1 VFAAASP
8 SCGGQTKRKLAP
20 LVPTQWTRRVF
31 KIFGDLCG
39 GFFQSRLPLQT
50 ISYSTRAASPH
61 LSDSRSVDGSASPIC
76 AKGVAIKRVLSSLSR
91 ATDSDL
97 RASSET
103 PISFTLMVHHIVLY
117 KLKPE
122 VTPARVE
129 AMMMNT
135 RMQLLKIPEVLN
147 IKCGKRIDPELPWP
161 FFIAIDFESMD
172 KYAIFREDPIFV
184 KFMEEV
190 IKPNTED
197 SLDLDFEMDPGK
209 DVRFS

>member
-1 VFAAASP
+1 V
-8 SCGGQTKRKLAP
+8 
-20 LVPTQWTRRVF
+20 
-31 KIFGDLCG
+31 DLKVS
-39 GFFQSRLPLQT
+39 Q
-50 ISYSTRAASPH
+50 
-61 LSDSRSVDGSASPIC
+61 
-76 AKGVAIKRVLSSLSR
+76 KKSSHWGR
-91 ATDSDL
+91 PTDSDL
-97 RASSET
+97 RVSVET
-103 PISFTLMVHHIVLY
+103 PISITLMVHHIVLY
-117 KLKPE
+117 KLRPE

>member
-1 VFAAASP
+1 MRPADASLICSTGMARSDTQPRNEGDCPAEINP
-8 SCGGQTKRKLAP
+8 SQAT
-20 LVPTQWTRRVF
+20 
-31 KIFGDLCG
+31 
-39 GFFQSRLPLQT
+39 LP
-50 ISYSTRAASPH
+50 
-61 LSDSRSVDGSASPIC
+61 RSALLRP
-76 AKGVAIKRVLSSLSR
+76 
-91 ATDSDL
+91 DSDL
-97 RASSET
+97 RVLSET
-103 PISFTLMVHHIVLY
+103 PISFTLMVHHVVLY